1 MQDHIDPDL
10 ELNAPSDSGPG
21 DAAVASAAGSPFTL
35 RAMAEWMRRSFHAAE
50 LDVRQVG
57 MLVAL
62 VIIWIAFQVLSG
74 GTFLSPRNLWNLS
87 VQTTIV
93 AIMASGMVLVIVTRN
108 IDLSVGSMLGAV
120 GMFMAL
126 LQAEWLPKILG
137 FSSPWTWILTF
148 VAGLLLGG
156 LIGMFQGVIVAYG
169 RIPSFIVTLG
179 GLLVWGGV
187 RWRLASGRTIAPMDS
202 TFQLLGGGS
211 RGTLGGTASWIVGVV
226 AVVAFV
232 ASRVA
237 RRRQR
242 AKWGFGVRPTWIEV
256 ALALLG
262 TGVILGTVAVI
273 NSYPMPTN
281 LAKAYAEERG
291 IAWPEGGLE
300 IPLGIA
306 IPVII
311 AIVVTLIMTFVANRR
326 RFGRY
331 VFSIGGNPDAAELA
345 GINSRLTIVK
355 TFALMGVLVGVAAAV
370 QIARLNAATSGL
382 GTLAELYVIAA
393 AVIGGTSLAGG
404 VGTIPGAVLG
414 ALIMQSLQSGMVLLG
429 VEAPLQDI
437 VVGVVLVL
445 AVGLDIIYRRR
456 ASR

>member
-1 MQDHIDPDL
+1 MQDHIDTEPRLD
-10 ELNAPSDSGPG
+10 DPG
-21 DAAVASAAGSPFTL
+21 EAAVAAAGGFAFTL
-35 RAMAEWMRRSFHAAE
+35 QAAAEWVRRSFRAAE
-50 LDVRQVG
+50 LDVRLVG

-62 VIIWIAFQVLSG
+62 AIIWITFGIMSG
-74 GTFLSPRNLWNLS
+74 GTFLSARNLWNLS

-93 AIMASGMVLVIVTRN
+93 AIMTTGMVLIIVTRN

-126 LQAEWLPKILG
+126 LQAEWLPNILG
-137 FSSPWTWILTF
+137 FDHPMTWIITGI
-148 VAGLLLGG
+148 AGLLLGG
-156 LIGMFQGVIVAYG
+156 LIGSFQGVIIAYG

-179 GLLVWGGV
+179 GLLVWGGL

-211 RGTLGGTASWIVGVV
+211 RGSLGGTVSWIV
-226 AVVAFV
+226 AVVAAAVFV
-232 ASRVA
+232 ASRVL

-242 AKWGFGVRPTWIEV
+242 AKWGFGVRPTWIEITLGV
-256 ALALLG
+256 LG
-262 TGVILGTVAVI
+262 TVVILGMVAVI

-291 IAWPEGGLE
+291 IAWPEGGLV

-311 AIVVTLIMTFVANRR
+311 AVVVTLIMTYVANRR

-331 VFSIGGNPDAAELA
+331 VFSIGGNPEAAELA
-345 GINSRLTIVK
+345 GINSRRTIVK
-355 TFALMGVLVGVAAAV
+355 TFALMGVLVGVAAAIQV
-370 QIARLNAATSGL
+370 ARLNAATSGL
-382 GTLAELYVIAA
+382 GTLLELYVIAA

-414 ALIMQSLQSGMVLLG
+414 ALIMQSLQSGMVLTG
-429 VEAPLQDI
+429 VDAPVQDI
-437 VVGVVLVL
+437 VAGVVLVL
-445 AVGLDIIYRRR
+445 AVGLDTIFRRR
-456 ASR
+456 ANR